1 MDSVALEKLL
11 MQVEKPARY
20 IGQEWNMV
28 LKPVYDF
35 RFALC
40 FPDVYEIGMSHM
52 GSRILYHTINQLDGV
67 YCERCYAPWPDME
80 NALRASHLPLYTMET
95 KSPLKEFD
103 IVGFSLLYEM
113 CYTNVLTM
121 LDLSEIPF
129 LSKDR
134 SEDDPIILAGGP
146 CMVNPEPVASI
157 FDIICIGDGEDLD
170 NEVIESVRSSK
181 REGLNRHDTLKRAA
195 QIEGVYVPAFY
206 EVSESDGHFQCVRP
220 IEDHIPA
227 RVKRRILIDLDHAP
241 YVGDQVVPNMN
252 IVHDRVAV
260 EVMRG
265 CSRGCRFCQAGYIYR
280 PVRERSEE
288 TLLRQAHELVA
299 CTGYDEVSLLSLSTG
314 DYSHLHTLLPRII
327 DDMLAQRV
335 SVSLPSLRIDSDLR
349 QELNKM
355 QSIRKGGLTFAP
367 EAGTQR
373 MRDVINKNVTEDDLL
388 RAVEDA
394 FEEGWCGVKLY
405 FMIGLPFE
413 TDEDI
418 LGIADLARKV
428 SRCFYQ
434 LPKEKRG
441 SGFRLTVS
449 VSTFVPK
456 PWTAFQWCAQN
467 THDEIVRK
475 QQLLKTAMKGI
486 RGAELHCHPS
496 VLSVLEAVFS
506 RGDRKLTNVLID
518 AFQNGCRFDSW
529 AEHFKPDV
537 WEQSFHKFGLTMDEY
552 AYIERVPGEPLPWS
566 IVDAI
571 VTEQYLR
578 REWILA
584 KEGKTTKDC
593 RQGCNGCFGDQCEN
607 YCRISKE

>member
-1 MDSVALEKLL
+1 
-11 MQVEKPARY
+11 
-20 IGQEWNMV
+20 
-28 LKPVYDF
+28 
-35 RFALC
+35 
-40 FPDVYEIGMSHM
+40 
-52 GSRILYHTINQLDGV
+52 
-67 YCERCYAPWPDME
+67 
-80 NALRASHLPLYTMET
+80 
-95 KSPLKEFD
+95 
-103 IVGFSLLYEM
+103 
-113 CYTNVLTM
+113 
-121 LDLSEIPF
+121 
-129 LSKDR
+129 
-134 SEDDPIILAGGP
+134 
-146 CMVNPEPVASI
+146 
-157 FDIICIGDGEDLD
+157 
-170 NEVIESVRSSK
+170 
-181 REGLNRHDTLKRAA
+181 
-195 QIEGVYVPAFY
+195 
-206 EVSESDGHFQCVRP
+206 
-220 IEDHIPA
+220 
-227 RVKRRILIDLDHAP
+227 
-241 YVGDQVVPNMN
+241 
-252 IVHDRVAV
+252 
-260 EVMRG
+260 
-265 CSRGCRFCQAGYIYR
+265 
-280 PVRERSEE
+280 
-288 TLLRQAHELVA
+288 
-299 CTGYDEVSLLSLSTG
+299 
-314 DYSHLHTLLPRII
+314 
-327 DDMLAQRV
+327 
-335 SVSLPSLRIDSDLR
+335 
-349 QELNKM
+349 M

-496 VLSVLEAVFS
+496 LLRVIEAVFS

-571 VTEQYLR
+571 FTEQYLR